1 MFNHIMSVKKIKT
14 IFIGTPDF
22 GIPALRALI
31 KDEVF
36 DVVAVITQPDK
47 KTGRKQILTPPPIKL
62 EAQKYKIPIYQ
73 PEKISRHPIANIDLI
88 VVAAYAQIL
97 PENILSTPK
106 YGCLNIHGSLLP
118 KYRGASCIQAA
129 IMAGDKETG
138 ITIMKMDKGL
148 DTGPILAQRSIPI
161 ENTDTAGTLF
171 DKLSLLGA
179 ELLLPTLKDHIA
191 GKISPQSQDETLAS
205 YARQLKKEDGLI
217 DFKKSAEEIERF
229 VRAMSPWPTSF
240 YHETRNMKH
249 GDGKI
254 IKIIETN
261 HVPIRINEYEPGKF
275 FVFEN
280 KLAMQCGQN
289 ALIIKKIQPEGKKIM
304 SGEEFING
312 YKNLLAE

>member
-148 DTGPILAQRSIPI
+148 DTGPILGQKAIPI

-179 ELLLPTLKDHIA
+179 ELLLPTLKDYIA
-191 GKISPQSQDETLAS
+191 GKILPLAQDDTTAS
-205 YARQLKKEDGLI
+205 YARRLKKEDGLI
-217 DFKKSAEEIERF
+217 NWSKSAEEIERF
-229 VRAMSPWPTSF
+229 IRAMSPWPSAF
-240 YHETRNMKH
+240 CHETRNTKH
-249 GDGKI
+249 ETGKT
-254 IKIIETN
+254 IKIIQSDD
-261 HVPIRINEYEPGKF
+261 VPIKINKHKPGEF

-280 KLAMQCGQN
+280 KLAVQCGQD

-312 YKNLLAE
+312 HKNLLAE